1 MVLSTTIWN
10 LGHVKND
17 KVFPSIDVT
26 ERLPCLYSNLNDVSY
41 VRSTRVINDMIYDY
55 DESSIRSYTFA

>member
-1 MVLSTTIWN
+1 MLPNVYRVSTQIWTM
-10 LGHVKND
+10 
-17 KVFPSIDVT
+17 FP
-26 ERLPCLYSNLNDVSY
+26 SY